1 MAAKGYLLA
10 FRAVQKS
17 VKRVLDG
24 KNAGQVVREDY
35 QPWYRAL
42 FSESV
47 RAGIL
52 ASHHLAGHRNGP
64 VYIRASRHVPLPHEA
79 VNDAMETLLDS
90 LENEPEPIVRA
101 VLGHWL
107 FGFIHPYTDGNGR
120 MARFLMNV
128 MMASGG
134 YPWTIVRTVRRKQ
147 YLAALDAASVRQ
159 DILPFANFIREE
171 MNVDWS
177 REPARG

>member
-1 MAAKGYLLA
+1 
-10 FRAVQKS
+10 
-17 VKRVLDG
+17 
-24 KNAGQVVREDY
+24 
-35 QPWYRAL
+35 
-42 FSESV
+42 
-47 RAGIL
+47 
-52 ASHHLAGHRNGP
+52 
-64 VYIRASRHVPLPHEA
+64 
-79 VNDAMETLLDS
+79 METLLDS

-134 YPWTIVRTVRRKQ
+134 YPWTIVRTARRKQ
-147 YLAALDAASVRQ
+147 YLAVLDAASVGQ